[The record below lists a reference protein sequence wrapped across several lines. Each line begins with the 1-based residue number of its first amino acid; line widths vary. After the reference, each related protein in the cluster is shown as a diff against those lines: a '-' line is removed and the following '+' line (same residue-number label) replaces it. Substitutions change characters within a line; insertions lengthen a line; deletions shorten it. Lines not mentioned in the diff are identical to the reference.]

1 MPSECRLQPSH
12 AVMNSTTRVKI
23 TARAAGTKDRRRSVS
38 TTSAVWRAGSQV
50 VRRRHRAFET
60 TFHPSRW
67 AAGTYSAQQESL
79 AGSLNLEIATIF
91 SASAIA
97 GNTWSR
103 SMKSGIVARYFKAIA
118 AS

>member
-1 MPSECRLQPSH
+1 ML
-12 AVMNSTTRVKI
+12 VMNPTTRVLASATSRRTRTVAGGATPA
-23 TARAAGTKDRRRSVS
+23 TA
-38 TTSAVWRAGSQV
+38 WRADV
-50 VRRRHRAFET
+50 VLWRRHRAFET
-60 TFHPSRW
+60 TSHLSRW
-67 AAGTYSAQQESL
+67 GGATYSAQQESL

-103 SMKSGIVARYFKAIA
+103 SIKSGIVARYFMAIA